1 MTNKI
6 KVLMLHIVYPL
17 SMSKY
22 FKRALKRRD
31 DIDLIDCGP
40 FTGQWIP
47 WMGGMTLPSKYSEP
61 PTVPL
66 PFGASVGRVSYDLVR
81 ANLPAE
87 WKPDVVLT
95 VDAGI
100 CWSAKPHEGIVA
112 HVATDPH
119 ALNYDYQRKIS
130 DKFFNMQKSYSQD
143 GDIYL
148 PYAYDPTVHY
158 PVENAIKDTDAV
170 LIGMPY
176 EQRIIWVNELRK
188 RGVSVIF
195 ENGPIFD
202 EYRELNNRARIGLN
216 WSSMDDLNARAFE
229 LAAMKLAPVM
239 NFVTDADKFF
249 KVGIDYKGFPAQTS
263 LGLQQAVNTV
273 IYLKENDD
281 VRIDI
286 ANNAYNAVKPHTYD
300 ARVSQI
306 LKEGGF

>member
-1 MTNKI
+1 
-6 KVLMLHIVYPL
+6 
-17 SMSKY
+17 MSRY
-22 FKRALKRRD
+22 FQRALKRRD
-31 DIDLIDCGP
+31 DIDLVTTGP
-40 FTGQWIP
+40 FTGAWMP
-47 WMGGMTLPSKYSEP
+47 WLGGLTVPTKYGIP

-81 ANLPAE
+81 ANLPPE
-87 WKPDVVLT
+87 WRPDVVLT

-158 PVENAIKDTDAV
+158 PEIEEHEVMGPAFRYKKKDTDAV

-176 EQRIIWVNELRK
+176 ENRVKWVNELRK

-249 KVGIDYKGFPAQTS
+249 QVGRDYKGFPAQAS

-306 LKEGGF
+306 LKECGF